1 MTAPQSVE
9 LAASVFFKRESPN
22 EDTQV
27 QSLYPLPRLSYGPRS
42 VLPALRPPVSAP
54 PPSPHKAESAL
65 SLVFLT

>member
-54 PPSPHKAESAL
+54 PLPPQS
-65 SLVFLT
+65 